1 MISYLISLIITRV
14 NSPGEFEKTVLC
26 FLQFGIREVKGWLGF
41 FFLNTSWSLFIFSH
55 IFFHYSRRCS
65 HEAFI
70 SEAFLIFICF
80 HSFQV
85 TYVSIAVLY
94 LFRII
99 LLLSFISLYVVLLSF
114 LHTYLGDWKWLSSGL
129 MLSLPGENIWL
140 NFLLITSIL
149 TDSL

>member
-1 MISYLISLIITRV
+1 MNLRRLFYVFCNLELERSIDRDWFGFFFFKHQLISLHFQ
-14 NSPGEFEKTVLC
+14 PHC
-26 FLQFGIREVKGWLGF
+26 FL
-41 FFLNTSWSLFIFSH
+41 
-55 IFFHYSRRCS
+55 YSRRCS

-70 SEAFLIFICF
+70 SEAFLIFIYF

-85 TYVSIAVLY
+85 TYVSVAVLY
-94 LFRII
+94 LFRLI
-99 LLLSFISLYVVLLSF
+99 LLLSFISLYVVLFSF

-149 TDSL
+149 TVSL